1 MRKFKITFF
10 NPETLK
16 KSVTRFIFQWDYNN
30 HCWDVTT
37 ISIHGESTRTYTGNP
52 MDLIEHFKDCCI
64 RKNEYATIKSFA

>member
-1 MRKFKITFF
+1 MKKFKVTFF

-37 ISIHGESTRTYTGNP
+37 VSVLGESTNTYIGDP
-52 MDLIEHFKDCCI
+52 MGLVKHFVDCCM
-64 RKNEYATIKSFA
+64 RKNEYATIKSFV